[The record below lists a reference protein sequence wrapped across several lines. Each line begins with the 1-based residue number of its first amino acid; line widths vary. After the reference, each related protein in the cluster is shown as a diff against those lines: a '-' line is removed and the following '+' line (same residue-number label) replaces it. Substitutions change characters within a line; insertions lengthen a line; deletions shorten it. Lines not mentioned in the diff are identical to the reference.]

1 MDEERAIIQTLDFF
15 TPVVDDPYTF
25 GQIAAANSLSDIYA
39 MGGTPL
45 TAMNIV
51 CFPYCVPSSILRDIL
66 KGGSYK
72 IYEAGTLVVGGH
84 IVDDMEPK
92 YGLSVTGLIHPQEI
106 RANSHAKEGDI
117 LFLTKPIGLGII
129 NTAIKAE
136 LVSKETMEQAVAIM
150 TYLNRDARDA
160 MQEIGV
166 NGCTD
171 ITGFGLLGHAY
182 EMAKA
187 SNVTIEIESKKVPII
202 EEAIELG
209 EMGLVPGGAYSNKG
223 FIEDKITWLKDIPE
237 IYKDLLFDPQ
247 TSGGLLISVKE
258 EKADALKLLLDRKV
272 KTSFG
277 VIGRVLPKGNNP
289 LMVK

>member
-1 MDEERAIIQTLDFF
+1 
-15 TPVVDDPYTF
+15 
-25 GQIAAANSLSDIYA
+25 
-39 MGGTPL
+39 
-45 TAMNIV
+45 
-51 CFPYCVPSSILRDIL
+51 
-66 KGGSYK
+66 
-72 IYEAGTLVVGGH
+72 
-84 IVDDMEPK
+84 MEPK

-106 RANSHAKEGDI
+106 RANSHAKERRHTISHKAYWFRDHKYCHKGGISQQGNNGASSSNYDI
-117 LFLTKPIGLGII
+117 FK
-129 NTAIKAE
+129 
-136 LVSKETMEQAVAIM
+136 S
-150 TYLNRDARDA
+150 DARDA

-247 TSGGLLISVKE
+247 TSGGL
-258 EKADALKLLLDRKV
+258 
-272 KTSFG
+272 
-277 VIGRVLPKGNNP
+277 
-289 LMVK
+289 